1 MIAGNLAL
9 LATGVFTGAAVYVSL
24 VEHPAR
30 VSCGVSIALSQWRP
44 SYRRATAMQ
53 ASLAVIGTVLALF
66 AWKIVDVRAW
76 LYGALCLGANIPYTL
91 LIMMPV
97 NSRLADDHLDPGSDE
112 AKTLLDRWAKLHA
125 FRCFLGLVAFAFM
138 LTARM

>member
-1 MIAGNLAL
+1 MIAGTLAL
-9 LATGVFTGAAVYVSL
+9 LATGIFAGAAVYVSL

-44 SYRRATAMQ
+44 SYRRATMMQ
-53 ASLAVIGTVLALF
+53 ASLAVIGTALALI
-66 AWKIVDVRAW
+66 AWKGADVRAW
-76 LYGALCLGANIPYTL
+76 LYGALCLGTNIPYTL
-91 LIMMPV
+91 LVMMPV
-97 NSRLADDHLDPGSDE
+97 NSRLSDDHLDPGSEE

-138 LTARM
+138 LTARL

>member
-9 LATGVFTGAAVYVSL
+9 LATGIFSGAAVYVSL

-30 VSCGVSIALSQWRP
+30 VSCGISIALSQWRP
-44 SYRRATAMQ
+44 SYRRASVMQ
-53 ASLAVIGTVLALF
+53 ASLAVIGTALAIV
-66 AWKIVDVRAW
+66 AWHGSNAQQW

-91 LIMMPV
+91 VIMLPV
-97 NSRLADDHLDPGSDE
+97 NSRLSDDHLDPGSEE

-138 LTARM
+138 LTARL

>member
-9 LATGVFTGAAVYVSL
+9 LATGVFSGAAAYVSV

-30 VSCGVSIALSQWRP
+30 MNGDPAHALMQWRP
-44 SYRRATAMQ
+44 SYRRAAVMQ
-53 ASLAVIGTVLALF
+53 ASLAVIGTALALV
-66 AWKIVDVRAW
+66 AWKAVDVRAW

-91 LIMMPV
+91 VIMMPV
-97 NSRLADDHLDPGSDE
+97 NSRLADDHLDPAGDE
-112 AKTLLDRWAKLHA
+112 AKTLLDRWGKLHA

-138 LTARM
+138 LTARL

>member
-9 LATGVFTGAAVYVSL
+9 LATGVFAGAAVYISI

-30 VSCGVSIALSQWRP
+30 MTGDIAHALMEWRP
-44 SYRRATAMQ
+44 SYRRATVLQ
-53 ASLAVIGTVLALF
+53 AALAVIGTALALV
-66 AWKIVDVRAW
+66 AWKNSGARAW
-76 LYGALCLGANIPYTL
+76 LYGALCLGAVIPFTL
-91 LIMMPV
+91 IVMMPV
-97 NSRLADDHLDPGSDE
+97 NARLSDDHLIPASDE
-112 AKTLLDRWAKLHA
+112 AKILLERWGRMHA

>member
-9 LATGVFTGAAVYVSL
+9 LATGIFAGAAVYVAL

-44 SYRRATAMQ
+44 SYRRATVMQ
-53 ASLAVIGTVLALF
+53 AALAVIGTMLALI
-66 AWKIVDVRAW
+66 AWKETDARAW

-91 LIMMPV
+91 VIMMPV
-97 NSRLADDHLDPGSDE
+97 NSRLSDDHLDPGSDE
-112 AKTLLDRWAKLHA
+112 AKMLLDRWARLHA

-138 LTARM
+138 LTARL

>member
-9 LATGVFTGAAVYVSL
+9 LATGVFSGAAVYVSL

-44 SYRRATAMQ
+44 SYRRATVMQ
-53 ASLAVIGTVLALF
+53 ASLAVVGTALALI
-66 AWKIVDVRAW
+66 AWKHSAARAW
-76 LYGALCLGANIPYTL
+76 LYGALCLAAVIPYTL
-91 LIMMPV
+91 VIMMPV

-112 AKTLLDRWAKLHA
+112 AKVLLDRWARLHA

-138 LTARM
+138 LTARL